1 MYAAFK
7 ETCPCDHN
15 TVPSSSE
22 SQTAAAD
29 SSLRPGEQITSLQLS
44 DLCVKKTDF
53 KILLLV
59 YNAPNGLGPNDISD
73 LAALLW
79 TVQPSKVVGDS
90 FTYCPRRQNEDREA
104 AFSFMHCI
112 KVCGTNSQK
121 TWDLLQL
128 SVL

>member
-7 ETCPCDHN
+7 ETCPCDHS

-73 LAALLW
+73 LAALL
-79 TVQPSKVVGDS
+79 
-90 FTYCPRRQNEDREA
+90 
-104 AFSFMHCI
+104 
-112 KVCGTNSQK
+112 
-121 TWDLLQL
+121 
-128 SVL
+128 